1 MHRIW
6 KKSRI
11 GKDFQRFDWPNPILP
26 SRYVEG
32 DIEQSPIKSQYCI
45 AISCAKFVDDC
56 RYACRYTAMTEG
68 AKGKHEMRTYVRE
81 QDFLH
86 IDTSNVNGSS
96 SYYVISVPREVLAGH
111 NELIC

>member
-1 MHRIW
+1 
-6 KKSRI
+6 
-11 GKDFQRFDWPNPILP
+11 
-26 SRYVEG
+26 
-32 DIEQSPIKSQYCI
+32 
-45 AISCAKFVDDC
+45 
-56 RYACRYTAMTEG
+56 MTEG